1 MAKMYGFSGK
11 VTGKK
16 GDAVFQVRNGEQI
29 IRQYNPIISNP
40 RSTGQVAARVKMKLL
55 SQLSAIV
62 GNVVAIPRDGA
73 KTPRNLFTQLNYGLV
88 TVEEGVGSIELDKL
102 QITKSTTPMVA
113 VTASRGADNVINA
126 ALSAD
131 ASAGLEG
138 VVYVLIDVDANKV
151 IHVKGSTQVTTAG
164 TGGTFAGTLPAT
176 ANSAVVLAYG
186 IAKLNQKA
194 RVAFGNIEGDAAEHV
209 AELVTSRTLTSTDM
223 KLTETVGVELTAAS

>member
-16 GDAVFQVRNGEQI
+16 GDAVFQVRNGEQL

-40 RSTGQVAARVKMKLL
+40 RSSGQVAARVKMKLL

-62 GNVVAIPRDGA
+62 GNIVAIPRDGA
-73 KTPRNLFTQLNYGLV
+73 KSPRNLFTQLNYGLV
-88 TVEEGVGSIELDKL
+88 SVAEGVGTIEMEKL

-113 VTASRGADNVINA
+113 ISATRDGQTAINV

-131 ASAGLEG
+131 ASASLEG
-138 VVYVLIDVDANKV
+138 VVYVLIDIDSDKV
-151 IHVKGSTQVTTAG
+151 IRVKGSTQVSTAG

-176 ANSAVVLAYG
+176 SNSAVVLAYG
-186 IAKLNQKA
+186 IAKTNQKA
-194 RVAFGNIEGDAAEHV
+194 RVAFGNIEGDAAEHI
-209 AELVTSRTLTSTDM
+209 AQLVTSKTLTKTDV
-223 KLTETVGVELTAAS
+223 KLTETVGIKLATA

>member
-40 RSTGQVAARVKMKLL
+40 RSTGQVSARVKMKLL

-62 GNVVAIPRDGA
+62 AAIVAIPREGA

-88 TVEEGVGSIELDKL
+88 SVNEGIGSIELDKL
-102 QITKSTTPMVA
+102 QITKSTTPM
-113 VTASRGADNVINA
+113 TAITATRDGQTGINV

-131 ASAGLEG
+131 ASASLEG

-151 IHVKGSTQVTTAG
+151 IRVKGSTEVSTAG

-176 ANSAVVLAYG
+176 SNSAVVLAYG
-186 IAKLNQKA
+186 ISKLNKKA

-209 AELVTSRTLTSTDM
+209 AELVTSRTLTATDM
-223 KLTETVGVELTAAS
+223 KLTETVGVELAAA

>member
-16 GDAVFQVRNGEQI
+16 GDAVFQVRNGEQL

-62 GNVVAIPRDGA
+62 GNIVAIPRDGA

-88 TVEEGVGSIELDKL
+88 TVTEGVGSIEMDKL
-102 QITKSTTPMVA
+102 QITKSTTPM
-113 VTASRGADNVINA
+113 TAITATRNGQTGINV

-131 ASAGLEG
+131 ASANLEG
-138 VVYVLIDVDANKV
+138 VVYVLIDIDSDKV
-151 IHVKGSTQVTTAG
+151 IRVKGSTQVTTAG
-164 TGGTFAGTLPAT
+164 AGGTFAGSLPAT
-176 ANSAVVLAYG
+176 SNSAVVLAYG
-186 IAKLNQKA
+186 IAKTNQKA
-194 RVAFGNIEGDAAEHV
+194 RVAFGTIEGDAAEHV
-209 AELVTSRTLTSTDM
+209 AKLVTSKTLTKTDL
-223 KLTETVGVELTAAS
+223 KLTETVGVELAAA